1 MGDGQVET
9 VTLHEVEQIEVGKV
23 SSVIEIIVLGFE
35 GGINLLDISIVN
47 ETPFNELLIKS

>member
-23 SSVIEIIVLGFE
+23 SPVIAFFISV
-35 GGINLLDISIVN
+35 LDISIVN